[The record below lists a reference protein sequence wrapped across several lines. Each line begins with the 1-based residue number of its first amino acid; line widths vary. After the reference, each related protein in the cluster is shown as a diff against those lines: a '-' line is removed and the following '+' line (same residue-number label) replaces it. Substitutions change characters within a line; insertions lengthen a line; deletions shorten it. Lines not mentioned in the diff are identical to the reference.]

1 MTTLPDDP
9 SQDDAGLR
17 EELVAYLDGELE
29 ASRSRRLEERL
40 ANEPRLRRI
49 LQELDGTWS
58 LLDELDAPP
67 PDEHFTRTTLEMVA
81 LAADEDVARGRAEAP
96 RRRRRRWLAV
106 AGALLAAA
114 AAGFAGVALL
124 FPDPN
129 AQLRRDRPI
138 LENLDQYRQIDSIEF
153 LRVLSRE
160 KLPAEEAD
168 ESPGDPGTLRDPA
181 AQGARVAPDTQPAT
195 IEEMTAAQKEEL
207 LRRREQFAA
216 LSPAQQQRLRQFDA
230 QLRRDPDRQM
240 LRETLNR
247 YCQWLS
253 AQPAYRG
260 VQLLELDPAARI
272 KQIRQE
278 QNRGFGKRLE
288 AKDLEAIARWID
300 QYATEHEARLLEG
313 LPKSHHAALARLA
326 PAARHRIVLETVCQH
341 WQSGSRAAQGA
352 ISDAEAAEVRAR
364 LSPEA
369 RTRLASRPAA
379 DQSRLLA
386 AWIRQAARQQLGT
399 RRGEGASLLSG
410 LDDQLAD
417 YFEFQ
422 LSPEE
427 RDRLM
432 SLPAEEMQQRLR
444 HLYLTQ
450 AKPAEPGGHHAA
462 HGKQEGRGKA
472 EGGRRKAEG
481 ERMKDEG

>member
-1 MTTLPDDP
+1 MTSMPDDR

-17 EELVAYLDGELE
+17 EDLVAYLDGELE
-29 ASRSRRLEERL
+29 AAESRRIEARL
-40 ANEPRLRRI
+40 ANEPGVRRM

-58 LLDELDAPP
+58 LLDELNTSP
-67 PDEHFTRTTLEMVA
+67 PDEHFTQTTLEMVA

-96 RRRRRRWLAV
+96 RRRRRRWLAA
-106 AGALLAAA
+106 AGILLAAA

-124 FPDPN
+124 APDPN
-129 AQLRRDRPI
+129 AQLLRDRAV
-138 LENLDQYRQIDSIEF
+138 LENLDQYRQIDGVEF
-153 LRVLSRE
+153 LRMLSRE

-168 ESPGDPGTLRDPA
+168 ESPRDRA
-181 AQGARVAPDTQPAT
+181 ALGSQPAT
-195 IEEMTAAQKEEL
+195 IDEMTAAQKEEL
-207 LRRREQFAA
+207 RRRREQFAA
-216 LSPAQQQRLRQFDA
+216 LSPAQQQRLRQLDA
-230 QLRRDPDRQM
+230 ELRRDPDGPL

-260 VQLLELDPAARI
+260 MQLLELDPAARI

-278 QNRGFGKRLE
+278 QSRGFGKRLE
-288 AKDLEAIARWID
+288 TKDLEAIARWID

-313 LPKSHHAALARLA
+313 LPASHRAALAGLA

-352 ISDAEAAEVRAR
+352 ISDAEAAELRAR

-369 RTRLASRPAA
+369 RARLASRPAA
-379 DQSRLLA
+379 EQSRLLA
-386 AWIRQAARQQLGT
+386 VWIRQAARQQLGT
-399 RRGEGASLLSG
+399 RRGEGAALLSG
-410 LDDQLAD
+410 LDDRLAD

-444 HLYLTQ
+444 QLYLAQ

-462 HGKQEGRGKA
+462 HGKQEGRGKLEGGRWKG
-472 EGGRRKAEG
+472 EGGRREN
-481 ERMKDEG
+481 EE